1 MLQFCSMSIMSHGVC
16 VGLNIITQFESQGV
30 DADEIGESEELC
42 SCLASLK
49 YLKGTFKKHQADEDY
64 LYDALALTQRTGEK
78 QLASPLELVSVFSEA
93 IRLKKAALGARS
105 TRDLLGLAVA
115 DFNKRVGKA
124 SSPALV
130 FVTSFLS
137 SAAPGPTDA
146 VQAS

>member
-1 MLQFCSMSIMSHGVC
+1 M
-16 VGLNIITQFESQGV
+16 
-30 DADEIGESEELC
+30 DADEIGESEDLC

-124 SSPALV
+124 SACMMCHV
-130 FVTSFLS
+130 FPIVCSTR
-137 SAAPGPTDA
+137 TH
-146 VQAS
+146 